1 MMMRFLPPQDKAAPS
16 SGKPTAKHMI
26 ISLAYVAVNGTLGV
40 PLIFY
45 IRDSVMLIAEMMGIT
60 FWSWNFIETATVIIL
75 VILWLVMV
83 YVGQHFYEKEVT
95 VRWVPK
101 LFIVITAVQL
111 VLYGGLRL
119 FLGL

>member
-1 MMMRFLPPQDKAAPS
+1 
-16 SGKPTAKHMI
+16 
-26 ISLAYVAVNGTLGV
+26 
-40 PLIFY
+40 
-45 IRDSVMLIAEMMGIT
+45 MLIVEMMGIT

-95 VRWVPK
+95 IRWVPK

>member
-1 MMMRFLPPQDKAAPS
+1 MRFLPPQDKAAPS